1 MTSVAGSFSVVLRCA
16 GCAATVDPSDASVR
30 SPFQCPNAKR
40 APNID
45 HILAWDPVS
54 AGVTGWPTDNST
66 NPFIRYRTLQN
77 SYWVGRSLG
86 GTDTDHLALV
96 DRLDRAIAAIDGTG
110 FRVTPLVPADAV
122 SEALG
127 VDVWTKNDTHN
138 VAGSHKARHLMGLL
152 LHLELRRVSNRT
164 PLAIASCGNA
174 AFAAATLGKASKR
187 PVHVH
192 IPEGANP
199 VVVEMLR
206 ARSAQLTVCPRLDS
220 DPPGD
225 PCLHRFHEA
234 LSRGELPFCVQGSE
248 NGLTIDGGATIGHEL
263 ADQLAM
269 LGLPVDRI
277 FVQVGGG
284 ALGSALFQG
293 LRDAL
298 ALGVLTAMPKF
309 HCVQSE
315 GCAPLAL
322 AWERV
327 AMRALRSLDNESLF
341 DEGHGAVA
349 LALSDPL
356 AKPAV
361 EEALL
366 YAATHRSQFMAPFD
380 GTLTSIAGGI
390 IDDETYDWMALL
402 RATFATGGWPIVA
415 SEDALAE
422 ANRLACS
429 GPDPADADETGTAS
443 LAGALMARRNGD
455 LMEGERIVTLITG
468 IRRR

>member
-1 MTSVAGSFSVVLRCA
+1 MASVSVVLRCA
-16 GCAATVDPSDASVR
+16 GCAATVDPSDASIR

-45 HILAWDPVS
+45 HVLAWDPVG
-54 AGVTGWPTDNST
+54 AGVTGWPTDNSI

-77 SYWVGRSLG
+77 SYWLGRSLG
-86 GTDTDHLALV
+86 GTDADHVALV
-96 DRLDRAIAAIDGTG
+96 ERLDRAISAVDGTG
-110 FRVTPLVPADAV
+110 FRVTPLVPSDAA
-122 SEALG
+122 SEALD

-152 LHLELRRVSNRT
+152 LHLELKRVSNRT

-174 AFAAATLGKASKR
+174 AFAAATLGRAAKR

-192 IPEGANP
+192 IPPGANP

-206 ARSAQLTVCPRLDS
+206 SRGALLTVCPRLDS

-225 PCLHRFHEA
+225 PCMHRFHEA

-263 ADQLAM
+263 ADQLSM

-284 ALGSALFQG
+284 ALGSAAFQG
-293 LRDAL
+293 LRDAV
-298 ALGVLTAMPKF
+298 AFGVLDTIPKF
-309 HCVQSE
+309 HAVQSE
-315 GCAPLAL
+315 GCAPLVL

-327 AMRALRSLDNESLF
+327 AMRALRSLNHESLF
-341 DEGHGAVA
+341 DEGNGAVA
-349 LALSDPL
+349 LALSDPT
-356 AKPAV
+356 ARPAV

-366 YAATHRSQFMAPFD
+366 YAATHRGQFMAPFE
-380 GTLTSIAGGI
+380 GTLQSVAGGI

-402 RATFATGGWPIVA
+402 RATFATGGWPVTT
-415 SEDALAE
+415 SEEALVE
-422 ANRLACS
+422 ANRLVCS
-429 GPDPADADETGTAS
+429 GRDPADTDETGSAS
-443 LAGALMARRNGD
+443 LAGAITARRSGD

-468 IRRR
+468 IRRT

>member
-1 MTSVAGSFSVVLRCA
+1 MTSVSVILRCA
-16 GCAATVDPSDASVR
+16 GCAATVDPSDASIR

-45 HILAWDPVS
+45 HILAWDPVG
-54 AGVTGWPTDNST
+54 AGVTEWPVDNAI
-66 NPFIRYRTLQN
+66 NPFVRYRTLQN

-96 DRLDRAIAAIDGTG
+96 DRLDRAIAAVDGTG
-110 FRVTPLVPADAV
+110 FRVTPLVPSDAA
-122 SEALG
+122 SESLG
-127 VDVWTKNDTHN
+127 VDVWMKNDTHN

-152 LHLELRRVSNRT
+152 LHLELKRVNNRT
-164 PLAIASCGNA
+164 PLSIASCGNA
-174 AFAAATLGKASKR
+174 AFAAATLGKAAKR

-192 IPEGANP
+192 IPSDAKP
-199 VVVEMLR
+199 AVIAMLR
-206 ARSAQLTVCPRLDS
+206 SRGAQLTICPRLDA
-220 DPPGD
+220 DPAGD
-225 PCLHRFHEA
+225 PCLHRFHES
-234 LSRGELPFCVQGSE
+234 LEKGEVPFCVQGSE

-269 LGLPVDRI
+269 LSLPVDRI

-284 ALGSALFQG
+284 ALGSALFRG

-298 ALGVLTAMPKF
+298 TFGVIDSMPRF
-309 HCVQSE
+309 HPVQSE

-327 AMRALRSLDNESLF
+327 AMRALRSLDNEVLF

-349 LALSDPL
+349 LALSD
-356 AKPAV
+356 AEARQAV

-366 YAATHRSQFMAPFD
+366 YAATHRGQFMLPFD
-380 GTLTSIAGGI
+380 GSLQSIATGI

-402 RATFATGGWPIVA
+402 RAMFSTGGWPIVA
-415 SEDALAE
+415 TESVLAE
-422 ANRLACS
+422 ANRVACS
-429 GPDPADADETGTAS
+429 GDDPADADETGTAS
-443 LAGALMARRNGD
+443 LAGAIMARRNGD
-455 LMEGERIVTLITG
+455 LLEGERIVTLITG
-468 IRRR
+468 IRRH

>member
-1 MTSVAGSFSVVLRCA
+1 MSG
-16 GCAATVDPSDASVR
+16 
-30 SPFQCPNAKR
+30 
-40 APNID
+40 
-45 HILAWDPVS
+45 
-54 AGVTGWPTDNST
+54 GVTEWPTDNST

-86 GTDTDHLALV
+86 GTDTDHVALV

-110 FRVTPLVPADAV
+110 FRVTPLVPADAA

-192 IPEGANP
+192 IPEGASP

-206 ARSAQLTVCPRLDS
+206 ARSALLTVCPRLDS

-234 LSRGELPFCVQGSE
+234 LGKGELPFCVQGSE
-248 NGLTIDGGATIGHEL
+248 NGLTIDGGATIGHEV

-269 LGLPVDRI
+269 LGLPDDRI

-315 GCAPLAL
+315 GCAPLAR

-349 LALSDPL
+349 LALGDPL

-415 SEDALAE
+415 SEDALVE

>member
-1 MTSVAGSFSVVLRCA
+1 MSG
-16 GCAATVDPSDASVR
+16 
-30 SPFQCPNAKR
+30 
-40 APNID
+40 
-45 HILAWDPVS
+45 
-54 AGVTGWPTDNST
+54 GVTEWPTDNST

-86 GTDTDHLALV
+86 GTDTDHVALV

-110 FRVTPLVPADAV
+110 FRVTPLVPADAA

-192 IPEGANP
+192 IPEGASP

-206 ARSAQLTVCPRLDS
+206 ARSALLTVCPRLDS

-234 LSRGELPFCVQGSE
+234 LGKGELPFCVQGSE
-248 NGLTIDGGATIGHEL
+248 NGLTIDGGATIGHEV

-315 GCAPLAL
+315 GCAPLAR

-361 EEALL
+361 KEALL

-415 SEDALAE
+415 SEEALLK

-443 LAGALMARRNGD
+443 LGGALMARRNGD